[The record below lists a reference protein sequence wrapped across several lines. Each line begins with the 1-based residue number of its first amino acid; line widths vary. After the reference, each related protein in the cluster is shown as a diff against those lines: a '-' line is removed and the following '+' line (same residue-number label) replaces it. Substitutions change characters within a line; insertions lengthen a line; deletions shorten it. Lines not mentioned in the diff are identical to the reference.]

1 MGRSLLFL
9 VSGLTI
15 LTGIVQ
21 VNNQDRVAEIPVV
34 TTDYY
39 KAQQARNL
47 SKSLIDNAVET
58 MKDNNNWVGS
68 IDIDEVV
75 DTKALLSRSNEG
87 RKKLSLGLLGLDEV
101 LEIEEQLEDQL
112 NQTGITLPIN
122 LAGSLN
128 SYTQDSQNKPNNSVG
143 SWDEYKVLLVSS
155 STYDDIEV
163 TTEVLMQR
171 DSFS

>member
-87 RKKLSLGLLGLDEV
+87 RKKLSLGLMELDEV
-101 LEIEEQLEDQL
+101 IAIEQQTEELLDQS
-112 NQTGITLPIN
+112 GITIPIN
-122 LAGSLN
+122 LEGSLS
-128 SYTQDSQNKPNNSVG
+128 SYTKTAKTNRTIV
-143 SWDEYKVLLVSS
+143 
-155 STYDDIEV
+155 
-163 TTEVLMQR
+163 
-171 DSFS
+171 